1 MGGNTIGKLFQVTT
15 FGESHG
21 KALGAVVDGC
31 PPGLTLTEEYIQKEL
46 DKRRPGKSSGQSP
59 RKEKDK
65 VEILSGI
72 FQGYTTGTPI
82 ALLIYNVDVDS
93 SAYEKIKDVFRP
105 GHADFTYFIKYGG
118 YRDYRGGGRSSGRE
132 TVARVA
138 AGAIAKRIL
147 EEYGIEVIAYTISLG
162 GIFAKERNLEVIYK
176 NHLFCPDMEAY
187 KDMCE
192 KIEKT
197 KREGDSLGGV
207 VEVLARGVP
216 AGLGEPVFDKLNAEL
231 AKAIFSIGAVKGME
245 MGAGF
250 KVASMKGSEN
260 NDPISPY
267 GFLKNDAGGTLGGI
281 SSGQDIVIRVAVKPI
296 PSIRKTQKTINEKKE
311 EVEISVGGRHDIS
324 AIPRI
329 VPVIEAMVRIVLAD
343 HLLRQ
348 LANLAFQKRLKFPEF
363 FER

>member
-1 MGGNTIGKLFQVTT
+1 MSGNTIGRLFRVTT

-21 KALGAVVDGC
+21 RALGAVIDGC
-31 PPGLTLTEEYIQKEL
+31 PPGLSLTEEYIQKEL
-46 DKRRPGKSSGQSP
+46 EKRRPGKSLGQTP

-65 VEILSGI
+65 VEILSGV
-72 FQGYTTGTPI
+72 FQGYTIGTPI

-93 SAYEKIKDVFRP
+93 STYEKIKDIFRP

-138 AGAIAKRIL
+138 AGAVAKRIL
-147 EEYGIEVIAYTISLG
+147 EEYGIEVIAYTIALG
-162 GIFAKERNLEVIYK
+162 GIEAKERNLEAIYK
-176 NHLFCPDMEAY
+176 NHLFCPDMKAY
-187 KDMCE
+187 EKMCE

-197 KREGDSLGGV
+197 KEEGDSLGGI

-216 AGLGEPVFDKLNAEL
+216 AGLGEPVFDKLSADL
-231 AKAIFSIGAVKGME
+231 AKAICSIGAVKGIE

-250 KVASMKGSEN
+250 RVAYMKGSEN
-260 NDPISPY
+260 NDPISPQ
-267 GFLKNDAGGTLGGI
+267 GFLKNDAGGMLGGI
-281 SSGQDIVIRVAVKPI
+281 SSGQNIIMRVAVKPI
-296 PSIRKTQKTINEKKE
+296 PSIRKIQKTINEKKE

-348 LANLAFQKRLKFPEF
+348 LSNLAFQKRLKFPDF
-363 FER
+363 FKD

>member
-1 MGGNTIGKLFQVTT
+1 MSGNTIGKLFQVTT

-21 KALGAVVDGC
+21 KVLGAVVDGC

-46 DKRRPGKSSGQSP
+46 DRRRPGRSSGQSP
-59 RKEKDK
+59 RKEKDR
-65 VEILSGI
+65 VEILSGV
-72 FQGYTTGTPI
+72 FQGYTIGTPI

-138 AGAIAKRIL
+138 AGAVAKRIL
-147 EEYGIEVIAYTISLG
+147 EEYGIEVIAYTVSLG
-162 GIFAKERNLEVIYK
+162 GVFAKERNLEIIYK
-176 NHLFCPDMEAY
+176 NYLFCPDMEAY
-187 KDMCE
+187 KEMCE
-192 KIEKT
+192 KIEKI
-197 KREGDSLGGV
+197 KKEGDSLGGI

-216 AGLGEPVFDKLNAEL
+216 AGLGEPVFDKLNADL

-260 NDPISPY
+260 NDPLSPY

-296 PSIRKTQKTINEKKE
+296 PSIRKTQKTINERKE

-329 VPVIEAMVRIVLAD
+329 VPVIEAMVRIILAD

-348 LANLAFQKRLKFPEF
+348 LANLAFQKRLKFSEF
-363 FER
+363 FEK

>member
-82 ALLIYNVDVDS
+82 ALLIYNIDVDS

>member
-59 RKEKDK
+59 RREKDK

-147 EEYGIEVIAYTISLG
+147 EEYGIEVTAYTISLG

-216 AGLGEPVFDKLNAEL
+216 AGLGEPVFDKLNADL